1 MNNPD
6 QTLRGLITPILSMPD
21 VDQFLFV
28 RNIREQRLIRPP
40 APEKT
45 TKPKATR
52 KSPAKTPKHLEAFA
66 LALLNLSP
74 EARNKILSAN
84 YPKES

>member
-40 APEKT
+40 TPVKA
-45 TKPKATR
+45 TKPKTTR
-52 KSPAKTPKHLEAFA
+52 TSTTRTPKHLENFA

-74 EARNKILSAN
+74 KERNKILSAT
-84 YPKES
+84 YPKE